1 MPRVGAP
8 HGLSSVGNL
17 FIEQKTYT
25 TNRRYPTS
33 QSELDAVLGTVDNPI
48 RRRIIARI
56 SEEPNY
62 QLQLS
67 KELDISQQLV
77 AKHLVTMEG
86 AGLVSAVSQDSPR
99 GPQRKEY
106 MLKKSFSVTL
116 DLAPNMFRARIF
128 SFGALPGIQETD
140 EHAQMM
146 AQISEFLRYPE
157 GASRIRPLTRVVA
170 EVDKKLKDME
180 EERAV
185 LLYLRSLALREAAR
199 ITTSLSSVD
208 RRKVL
213 RYLMREDGDGMGAIC
228 ATLGLQRRVVGDILD
243 EVEKELG
250 GSD

>member
-1 MPRVGAP
+1 M
-8 HGLSSVGNL
+8 
-17 FIEQKTYT
+17 
-25 TNRRYPTS
+25 S
-33 QSELDAVLGTVDNPI
+33 QAELDSVLGTVENPV
-48 RRRIIARI
+48 RRRIIAKI

-86 AGLVSAVSQDSPR
+86 AGLVSTVNQDSPR

-106 MLKKSFSVTL
+106 LLKKSVSVTL
-116 DLAPNMFRARIF
+116 DLAPNLFRARIF
-128 SFGALPGIQETD
+128 SFGAIPGVHETD

-146 AQISEFLRYPE
+146 TQISEVLKYPDA
-157 GASRIRPLTRVVA
+157 ASRIRPLTKVVA
-170 EVDKKLKDME
+170 EVDKKLKEME

-199 ITTSLSSVD
+199 ISTSLPGAD
-208 RRKVL
+208 GRRVF
-213 RYLMREDGDGMGAIC
+213 RYLMREEGDGISTIC
-228 ATLGLQRRVVGDILD
+228 SSLGLSREVVGDIL
-243 EVEKELG
+243 EEIEKELA